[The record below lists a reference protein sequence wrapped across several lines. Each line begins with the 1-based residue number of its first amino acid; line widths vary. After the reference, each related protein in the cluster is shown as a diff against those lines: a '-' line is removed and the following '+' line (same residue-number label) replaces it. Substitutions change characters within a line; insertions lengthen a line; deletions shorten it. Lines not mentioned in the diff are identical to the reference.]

1 MFGKLINKFQYP
13 LEMGTIIINHE
24 ERVLSLYQ
32 NIIIEKYQFFFE
44 KYGCSLE
51 IGYEWQYMHQNIC
64 SKSRLPFKAG
74 YSCCIYCEIRKK
86 EDMVTVYLQDENI
99 DNHPLFAI
107 WEISR
112 IDFPFNSPPYL
123 LFNDVDEVYEAMS
136 ELQALVEQKVS
147 GIS

>member
-1 MFGKLINKFQYP
+1 
-13 LEMGTIIINHE
+13 
-24 ERVLSLYQ
+24 
-32 NIIIEKYQFFFE
+32 
-44 KYGCSLE
+44 
-51 IGYEWQYMHQNIC
+51 
-64 SKSRLPFKAG
+64 
-74 YSCCIYCEIRKK
+74 
-86 EDMVTVYLQDENI
+86 MVTVYLQDENI